1 MTKHWYA
8 TFGHGQHHPLT
19 GENLMDCYTLV
30 PGETYEE
37 AHGLMMQSVFGARW
51 AFLYEHADGKGGA
64 GVERWKMR
72 EVAFIPPSPLSPVV
86 WAAVERFPSLSF
98 ARWVEF
104 VAQPVEVAWHRAIA
118 ALDASDRPHEAIEQ
132 PEAAAEVHEHQYNGA
147 GLCQCEYTDAAAE
160 ANDRPDTA
168 IEPAE
173 AGLAL
178 SNRCIGDRPVAQQPA
193 TDRTEPRTI
202 AQVESVIQ
210 QLGGDDPQNIEDLI
224 AQREVWEEHARLL
237 AGILMPGGDVLGV
250 TS

>member
-1 MTKHWYA
+1 
-8 TFGHGQHHPLT
+8 
-19 GENLMDCYTLV
+19 MDCYTLV
-30 PGETYEE
+30 PGDTYEE

-72 EVAFIPPSPLSPVV
+72 EIPFVPPSPLSAVV

-98 ARWVEF
+98 AHWVEF

-118 ALDASDRPHEAIEQ
+118 ALDRGDRPHSA
-132 PEAAAEVHEHQYNGA
+132 VEHG
-147 GLCQCEYTDAAAE
+147 
-160 ANDRPDTA
+160 
-168 IEPAE
+168 E

>member
-72 EVAFIPPSPLSPVV
+72 EVAFIPPSPLSAVV

-98 ARWVEF
+98 ADWIQF

-118 ALDASDRPHEAIEQ
+118 ALDASDRPHSA
-132 PEAAAEVHEHQYNGA
+132 VEHG
-147 GLCQCEYTDAAAE
+147 
-160 ANDRPDTA
+160 
-168 IEPAE
+168 E